1 MKKIIYLILTTFLL
15 TSFKIA
21 SQARDS
27 HIQLYPGM
35 GDKLDFV
42 DREMFGLYPDIE
54 GFDYAKI
61 FSRDNKFLVSEISYF
76 NKGFSADTVIV
87 EDISK
92 LSKMRAQLNQFTIQ
106 NDKKF
111 ESPINASIF
120 TSNSNKYDGKLMMFS
135 KKFLYLASDIN
146 YSVENYSPFYL
157 KSSIESID
165 SLMIPEGK
173 NLFPYIGGGAFAGF
187 LAGFL
192 IGTAIFEDDMG
203 ANKETKWM
211 AIGGIGALVGALF
224 GWVISEAI
232 PNDHITIQFNTPYDV
247 TKIKDYS
254 VYYYRY
260 DKSIEEK
267 YVELK

>member
-1 MKKIIYLILTTFLL
+1 MKKIIYVLL
-15 TSFKIA
+15 TFILFITITF
-21 SQARDS
+21 SQNNDS
-27 HIQLYPGM
+27 LIQLYPGM
-35 GDKLDFV
+35 GNTLDFV
-42 DREMFGLYPDIE
+42 DREIFGFYPDID
-54 GFDYAKI
+54 GYKYAQI
-61 FSRDNKFLVSEISYF
+61 FSQEKKYLVSKIVCI
-76 NKGFSADTVIV
+76 NNGFSRDTVIV

-92 LSKMRAQLNQFTIQ
+92 LSKMRAQLNQFAIQ
-106 NDKKF
+106 NDKKL

-192 IGTAIFEDDMG
+192 IGTSIFEDDMG
-203 ANKETKWM
+203 ANKEVKWM
-211 AIGGIGALVGALF
+211 VTGGIGAIAGALL
-224 GWVISEAI
+224 GWIIGAAI
-232 PNDHITIQFNTPYDV
+232 PNDYITIKFNSPYEV
-247 TKIKDYS
+247 TKLKDYS
-254 VYYYRY
+254 GYYYRY